1 MSDENC
7 SKKNCNCRNTTY
19 IGMDSLAIHGSKKH
33 TNFNEHIFPIFQT
46 STFMFENVDQGAR
59 RFAGEEKGG
68 IYTRLGNPNF
78 EALAEKIADLEEG
91 ECGLVCSTGMSAIS
105 TVMVA
110 LLSKGDH
117 LITDPILYGCTDSF
131 FRDVLIRF
139 GIEVSFIDLTDL
151 KLLKETIK
159 SNTKA
164 IFFESIAN
172 PTMKVIDTKA
182 VCDIAHNVDPEIKI
196 IVDNTFA
203 TPIYHKPLKLGA
215 DVVIHSCTKY
225 IGGHGDIVLGA
236 AVFNETLKKQ
246 IVHVKNDLGTSPSPF
261 DCWLAVKG
269 IKTLPLRM
277 RQHTENAKKVVEFLK
292 EQKKISKVF
301 YPGFSGMIS
310 FELTGGIIAGKT
322 LLNNVKMIGLAVS
335 LGNVDS
341 LISHPASMTHAI
353 VPKEQR
359 EKIGITDGLVRL
371 SVGIENVEDI
381 INDLDQA
388 LKKV

>member
-1 MSDENC
+1 MPDDNC
-7 SKKNCNCRNTTY
+7 F
-19 IGMDSLAIHGSKKH
+19 IGIDSLSIHGSNHGSKKH

-46 STFMFENVDQGAR
+46 STFMFEDVDQGAR
-59 RFAGEEKGG
+59 RFAGKENGG
-68 IYTRLGNPNF
+68 IYTRFGNPNF
-78 EALAEKIADLEEG
+78 DALAERISATEEG
-91 ECGLVCSTGMSAIS
+91 EHGLICSTGMSAIS
-105 TVMVA
+105 TVMIA

-117 LITDPILYGCTDSF
+117 LITDNILYGCTDSL

-139 GIEVSFIDLTDL
+139 GVEVSFIDTNDE
-151 KLLKETIK
+151 KLLKQTIK
-159 SNTKA
+159 PNTKA

-172 PTMKVIDTKA
+172 PIMKLIDTKN
-182 VCDIAHNVDPEIKI
+182 VCDIARNINPEIKI

-203 TPIYHKPLKLGA
+203 TPVYHKPLKLGA
-215 DVVIHSCTKY
+215 DVVVHSCTKY
-225 IGGHGDIVLGA
+225 IGGHGDVVLGA
-236 AVFNETLKKQ
+236 IVFNEELKDK

-261 DCWLAVKG
+261 DCWLCLRG

-277 RQHTENAKKVVEFLK
+277 RQHTENAKKVAEFL
-292 EQKKISKVF
+292 QKHGKISKVS

-310 FELTGGIIAGKT
+310 FELTGGFEAGKT

-359 EKIGITDGLVRL
+359 ERIGITDGLVRL

-381 INDLDQA
+381 IKDLSQA
-388 LKKV
+388 LEKV